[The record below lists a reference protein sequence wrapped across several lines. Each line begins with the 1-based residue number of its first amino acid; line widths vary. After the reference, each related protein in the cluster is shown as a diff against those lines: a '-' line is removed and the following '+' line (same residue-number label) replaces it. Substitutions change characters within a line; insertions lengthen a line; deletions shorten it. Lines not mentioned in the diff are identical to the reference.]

1 MSKIV
6 LLPAAIVF
14 NLIQHSIVN
23 APVPN
28 PNSVEVG
35 TVRYPSIATAPT
47 LTVIVVS
54 VSAVIVRA
62 RPDEGSVALGYAL
75 FAVLPSWA
83 QVNTTPPSVIVTLF
97 DVVRVWVPISIT
109 ISPVNGSYVVPV
121 AAVNDPVAPLLAI
134 IASVTPLTKVC
145 ADAPGDSARHAV
157 PYFLLLVLS
166 WELPTNVAVW

>member
-1 MSKIV
+1 M
-6 LLPAAIVF
+6 F

-35 TVRYPSIATAPT
+35 IVRYPSIRTAPT

-62 RPDEGSVALGYAL
+62 EPDAGSVDLGYAL
-75 FAVLPSWA
+75 FAVFPSCS
-83 QVNTTPPSVIVTLF
+83 QVNTTPPSAMVTLF

-109 ISPVNGSYVVPV
+109 ISPVNGLYVVPA
-121 AAVNDPVAPLLAI
+121 AAVNDPVAPLLAVM
-134 IASVTPLTKVC
+134 ASVTPLTKVC
-145 ADAPGDSARHAV
+145 TDVPGDSARHAV
-157 PYFLLLVLS
+157 PYFLL
-166 WELPTNVAVW
+166 